1 MTMYPTIGDQQYL
14 GHDSYHSYLINI
26 RMEYIYW
33 MRPAIRPALVRK
45 GWTYPGTTQV
55 TPVTPFGH
63 RGHQVDARHPHLQWK
78 RAVTFAEPCETTTC
92 SKTKKG
98 HFYGI
103 RSHHYHQYIMIIPYY
118 TSFLIR
124 WGHFSWHL
132 VEKKKPAWLCLWP
145 WTASPAPGQIRCA
158 RRPATC
164 SKNCVYVCIY
174 MYKYSIIR
182 TWYIYIYM

>member
-33 MRPAIRPALVRK
+33 MRPTIRPALVRK

-132 VEKKKPAWLCLWP
+132 VEKKACLVVLVTVNGITCTWADSMRTTTRDMFQELCLCLYLHV
-145 WTASPAPGQIRCA
+145 QI
-158 RRPATC
+158 
-164 SKNCVYVCIY
+164 
-174 MYKYSIIR
+174 
-182 TWYIYIYM
+182 